1 MKKRYIVYLAIAA
14 SLGIGYYVWY
24 LLDTDGAVR
33 FMKYIVEFINRPLPI
48 VGVTI
53 AAVLV
58 FVFKVI
64 VSINYGK
71 KRIGEYEANMNQ
83 MKEDYEAFKKFIEEE
98 KNKLAKLNDETRNQL
113 AIACQLSTNK
123 KIKDFGKEL
132 NHEEETNSETKAE

>member
-24 LLDTDGAVR
+24 LLDTLRATNFINYVID
-33 FMKYIVEFINRPLPI
+33 IINRPLPI
-48 VGVTI
+48 VGVTV

-71 KRIGEYEANMNQ
+71 KRIGEYETNMNK
-83 MKEDYEAFKKFIEEE
+83 MKEDYETFKQFIEEE

-113 AIACQLSTNK
+113 AAACQLSTNK

-132 NHEEETNSETKAE
+132 NHEETINSETKAE

>member
-48 VGVTI
+48 VGVTV

-64 VSINYGK
+64 VSVNYGK
-71 KRIGEYEANMNQ
+71 KRINEYEANMNQ
-83 MKEDYEAFKKFIEEE
+83 MKEDYEAFKQFIEEE

>member
-24 LLDTDGAVR
+24 LLDTVR
-33 FMKYIVEFINRPLPI
+33 ATNFINYVIDIMNRPLPI
-48 VGVTI
+48 VGVTV

-71 KRIGEYEANMNQ
+71 KRISEYEVNMNQ
-83 MKEDYEAFKKFIEEE
+83 MKEDYEAFKQFIEEE

-113 AIACQLSTNK
+113 ATACQLSTNK

-132 NHEEETNSETKAE
+132 NHEETINSETKAK

>member
-24 LLDTDGAVR
+24 LLDTVR
-33 FMKYIVEFINRPLPI
+33 ATNFINYVIDIMNRPLPI
-48 VGVTI
+48 VGVTV

-71 KRIGEYEANMNQ
+71 KRIGEYEANMSQ
-83 MKEDYEAFKKFIEEE
+83 MKEDYETFKQFIEEE

-113 AIACQLSTNK
+113 ATACQLSTNK

-132 NHEEETNSETKAE
+132 NHEETINSETKAE

>member
-48 VGVTI
+48 VGVTV

-58 FVFKVI
+58 FVFKLI
-64 VSINYGK
+64 VNVNYGK

-83 MKEDYEAFKKFIEEE
+83 MKEDYETFKQFIEEE
-98 KNKLAKLNDETRNQL
+98 KNKLAKLNEETHNQL
-113 AIACQLSTNK
+113 ATVCQLSTNK

-132 NHEEETNSETKAE
+132 NHEKTINSETKAE

>member
-48 VGVTI
+48 VGVTV

-83 MKEDYEAFKKFIEEE
+83 MKEDYEAFKQFIEEE

-113 AIACQLSTNK
+113 ATACQLSTNK

-132 NHEEETNSETKAE
+132 NHEETINSETKAE

>member
-1 MKKRYIVYLAIAA
+1 MKKRYIVYLAIAT

-48 VGVTI
+48 VGVTV

-58 FVFKVI
+58 FVFKII
-64 VSINYGK
+64 VSTNYGK

-83 MKEDYEAFKKFIEEE
+83 MKEDYEAFKQFIKEE

-132 NHEEETNSETKAE
+132 NHEETINSETKAE